1 MLNEIFKALLITSLA
16 GSCLAAVITIVK
28 PITKKIFGYS
38 WHYYIWLAVLAVM
51 LLPVRFNLPQT
62 AQIPPVT
69 VQTAHTAETAQTAQ
83 TAQITDNTEP
93 AALPTA
99 KTSVFSSLVRE
110 IFNNRMNILAY
121 LWLAGAFF
129 LLLTHLIGYI
139 RLIMKMRKNSVV
151 VSCPE
156 LTNFTDKRVTVR
168 VWENTSSPFMTG
180 LFKPTLV
187 LPARELTEEQLNN
200 ILRHEMTHFKRH
212 DILYKWFV
220 SLVKCVHWFNPVIW
234 YAAKQINTECEI
246 SCDMAVTLEMSKA
259 QEMSYID
266 TVLSLLPTGKT
277 KQIPLTTQM
286 ASSKRVLKRRFEMIR
301 NKRRT
306 SKFVSALSAV
316 IAVVMLGT
324 TVFASGVLNGSIGGN
339 ENIKY
344 EVYNGDKK
352 ISLNS
357 QPFIYDGQY
366 YLPLRDM
373 LNGFGITDITY
384 NNGIVDVSF
393 PYHPNERYATRGRF
407 VIGRNMVYLENGY
420 QALSVGLV
428 ILGTP
433 ILQNGITYIPFS
445 SIEQLIRYGQLTD
458 ITLNVIRPTEPE
470 KYYEKGEEVFIGTA
484 LEQDNYTPENGK
496 IVKRI
501 IVDENGETLAVIPVE
516 NQIKENAKAVITRL
530 ETGATWG
537 DSGYYDYFY
546 EGASGYKDINNRL
559 NFDTTLYMIG
569 LREDATENPT
579 AYIMPAN
586 VIKYP
591 SNKYDDEYHRIIIN
605 TYKSEQVNN
614 LKVGK
619 IIVDENNTVVFKG
632 ENLKNPEYEKQK
644 TPFGT
649 AELFFRDFHR
659 QDFENMKTYCTENCV
674 NYFFEKTLDG
684 YQVFGM
690 KNTAIKSM
698 SYANGS
704 SETSDRVFLDI
715 SLYRTEFEE
724 TSIFAQNRSPFSF
737 CLILQKQP
745 DGRYLIDEFATGL

>member
-1 MLNEIFKALLITSLA
+1 MLSEIFKALLITSLA
-16 GSCLAAVITIVK
+16 GSCLAAIITLIK
-28 PITKKIFGYS
+28 PITKRVFGYS
-38 WHYYIWLAVLAVM
+38 WHYYIWLAVLVVM
-51 LLPVRFNLPQT
+51 VLPVRFTLPQRT
-62 AQIPPVT
+62 DIPPVT
-69 VQTAHTAETAQTAQ
+69 ATQTVQTEQTVPTVQ
-83 TAQITDNTEP
+83 NTDNIVTDVQTEP
-93 AALPTA
+93 QTDIWQIG
-99 KTSVFSSLVRE
+99 TSFVKR
-110 IFNNRMNILAY
+110 IIDNRLNILAY
-121 LWLAGAFF
+121 LWLTGLV
-129 LLLTHLIGYI
+129 LLMLINLIGYI
-139 RLIMKMRKNSVV
+139 RLIIKMRKNSVV

-156 LTNFTDKRVTVR
+156 LMNFTDKRVTVR

-180 LFKPTLV
+180 IFRPTLV
-187 LPARELTEEQLNN
+187 LPEKELTEEHLNN

-301 NKRRT
+301 NKRKT

-324 TVFASGVLNGSIGGN
+324 TVFAGGVLNGSIGEN

-352 ISLNS
+352 IFLNN

-366 YLPLRDM
+366 YLPLRDV

-384 NNGIVDVSF
+384 NNGMVDVSF
-393 PYHPNERYATRGRF
+393 PYHPNERYATHGRF
-407 VIGRNMVYLENGY
+407 VIGRNMIYLENGY
-420 QALSVGLV
+420 QSLSVGLV

-433 ILQNGITYIPFS
+433 ILHNGVTYIPFN
-445 SIEQLIRYGQLTD
+445 SIEHLIRYGQLTD

-470 KYYEKGEEVFIGTA
+470 NYYEKGEEVFIGTA
-484 LEQDNYTPENGK
+484 QEQDDYMPENGK

-501 IVDENGETLAVIPVE
+501 IIDENGETLAVIPVE

-546 EGASGYKDINNRL
+546 EGASGYKDINDRL
-559 NFDTTLYMIG
+559 NSETTLYMIG
-569 LREDATENPT
+569 LREGAIENPT

-591 SNKYDDEYHRIIIN
+591 SSKYDDEYRRTIIN

-614 LKVGK
+614 LKVGT
-619 IIVDENNTVVFKG
+619 IMVDENNNVVYKG
-632 ENLKNPEYEKQK
+632 ENLKNPES
-644 TPFGT
+644 TINS
-649 AELFFRDFHR
+649 FFEAFADSNFTL
-659 QDFENMKTYCTENCV
+659 MKNYCTENGR
-674 NYFFEKTLDG
+674 NTFFGDG
-684 YQVFGM
+684 YCFGM
-690 KNTAIKSM
+690 TRADIQSMNIDPMEYAKSSNDFNIFVTVNM
-698 SYANGS
+698 TPHEQSVFDKS
-704 SETSDRVFLDI
+704 QTS
-715 SLYRTEFEE
+715 
-724 TSIFAQNRSPFSF
+724 TSFYV
-737 CLILQKQP
+737 ILERQP